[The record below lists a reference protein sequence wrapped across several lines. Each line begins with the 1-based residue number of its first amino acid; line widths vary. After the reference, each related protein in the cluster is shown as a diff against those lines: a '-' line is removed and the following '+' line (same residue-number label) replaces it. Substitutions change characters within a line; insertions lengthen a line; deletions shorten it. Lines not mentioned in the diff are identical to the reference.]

1 MTDDN
6 LPDEMPD
13 VAYLTPRGSGTISG
27 VYVDLPCGD
36 EERGEHKYHHTR
48 QYTGLERDVER
59 LHDYNTHLVNENER
73 LRAALDLAYKM
84 HCDPCNMPEKDIQQ
98 IEQALK
104 ETT

>member
-1 MTDDN
+1 MPDDN
-6 LPDEMPD
+6 LPDEIYIVGKSIDQHADFEDHNCMWSHKPSWNEC
-13 VAYLTPRGSGTISG
+13 T
-27 VYVDLPCGD
+27 
-36 EERGEHKYHHTR
+36 KYHHTR